1 MQLRCIW
8 LAQDQ
13 PLHDYGLSSNHPL
26 PPAASWRGALAGAD
40 TGSIQV
46 VARPRMLAVARELG
60 LRVPEDV
67 SIVGF
72 DDVPGG
78 QRSNPP
84 LTTITQPHRDKGRLA
99 ARKLFALVQGQ
110 PVDSATT
117 LPTSLV
123 IRGSTAIARR

>member
-46 VARPRMLAVARELG
+46 VARPCMLAAARDLG
-60 LRVPEDV
+60 LRVPEDM

-72 DDVPGG
+72 DDVPGA
-78 QRSNPP
+78 RTSSPP
-84 LTTITQPHRDKGRLA
+84 LTTITQSHRAKRRIA
-99 ARKLFALVQGQ
+99 AGMLSSLLRGE
-110 PVDSATT
+110 PVTSEGA

-123 IRGSTAIARR
+123 VRGSTAIPPH